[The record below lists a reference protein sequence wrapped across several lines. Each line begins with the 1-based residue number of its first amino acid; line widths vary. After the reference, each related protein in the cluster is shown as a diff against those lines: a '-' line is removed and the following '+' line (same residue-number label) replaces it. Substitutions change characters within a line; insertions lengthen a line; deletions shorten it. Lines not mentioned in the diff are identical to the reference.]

1 MCILI
6 YFLDD
11 ISTDMN
17 LDLNIMVPSYPSPVC
32 IKITDTVSSM
42 ELLSCSPSSIYLTVK
57 LWCVLYLHCKHV
69 ICECDIT
76 PKYRSIAYRNLL
88 CPSKFTKHKTME
100 HHSKWA
106 MLSTGWHPGVRAVC
120 GVCPAAAPTRLETP
134 ALVTAPTRTR
144 QASASPA
151 PGNRALGNAFVR
163 RVTSLARKRKYP
175 NQVQYWSA
183 SFQNQDVARR
193 NPVSSWAD
201 RRQGWAVLTSWVRWT
216 FW

>member
-1 MCILI
+1 MW
-6 YFLDD
+6 YASV
-11 ISTDMN
+11 ISPQNTEA
-17 LDLNIMVPSYPSPVC
+17 LHTEIICVPVNSQNTKPCSTTQLQMSDVEHRLTPGSEGSVRC
-32 IKITDTVSSM
+32 VPG
-42 ELLSCSPSSIYLTVK
+42 CSP
-57 LWCVLYLHCKHV
+57 H
-69 ICECDIT
+69 
-76 PKYRSIAYRNLL
+76 P
-88 CPSKFTKHKTME
+88 
-100 HHSKWA
+100 
-106 MLSTGWHPGVRAVC
+106 TGDTGTGHR
-120 GVCPAAAPTRLETP
+120 T
-134 ALVTAPTRTR
+134 TRTR